1 MSHPNRARCPV
12 LRRCGSAAY
21 FLDGGNFHVNT
32 AETPFEFVTVS
43 YLTRIGN
50 QSAGTL
56 AELLTG
62 LENCSD
68 ASIFHHTYQTLGS
81 HHFLTEGFSNDF
93 AHGFFRT
100 PTGTTW
106 RSS

>member
-1 MSHPNRARCPV
+1 MNA
-12 LRRCGSAAY
+12 
-21 FLDGGNFHVNT
+21 

-56 AELLTG
+56 TEFLTG

-68 ASIFHHTYQTLGS
+68 APSFITRFNAGQPSLPDRRI
-81 HHFLTEGFSNDF
+81 LQ
-93 AHGFFRT
+93 
-100 PTGTTW
+100 
-106 RSS
+106 